1 MFARLFTVKTLI
13 RAAFTALSL
22 ATIGVAHTEPVNTSH
37 YASMSNAGAAP
48 AQQGDAYSS
57 LQGGG

>member
-22 ATIGVAHTEPVNTSH
+22 ATIGVAHAEAVNTPH
-37 YASMSNAGAAP
+37 YASVSNAHAAP
-48 AQQGDAYSS
+48 AARGDTYNS
-57 LQGGG
+57 L